1 MVVFPLV
8 KNSIGK
14 TVIHGTQVPAR
25 CRPALACNASAICR
39 KYNAARLFAVL
50 RPRPTGHLGTRAS
63 RRAGPGAPGEGAGSN
78 TSNSSGVRSTS
89 RVIVFWRSAIILAV
103 HVPCTVILH
112 VQPKY
117 NSMVSYEL
125 RSGTAAVRRVGQT
138 QRSWHTRTRPARR
151 SVPHAPPQNE
161 ASTSKCAISAS
172 SSAHV

>member
-8 KNSIGK
+8 KNCDTRNPGPRAVSPR
-14 TVIHGTQVPAR
+14 Q
-25 CRPALACNASAICR
+25 ACNASAICR

-50 RPRPTGHLGTRAS
+50 RPRPTGDDLGTRRGRVSS
-63 RRAGPGAPGEGAGSN
+63 RGGRGA
-78 TSNSSGVRSTS
+78 
-89 RVIVFWRSAIILAV
+89 VIVSLIRESIGGVIILAISIILA
-103 HVPCTVILH
+103 VPCTVILH

-125 RSGTAAVRRVGQT
+125 RPGTAAVRRVGQT
-138 QRSWHTRTRPARR
+138 QRSWVMAHPPGAAVRAARPT
-151 SVPHAPPQNE
+151 PNE